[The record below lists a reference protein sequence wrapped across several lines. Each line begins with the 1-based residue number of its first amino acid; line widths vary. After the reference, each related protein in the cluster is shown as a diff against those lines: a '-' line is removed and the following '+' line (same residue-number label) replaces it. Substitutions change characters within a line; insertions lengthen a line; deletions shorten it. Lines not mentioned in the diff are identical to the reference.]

1 MPSKENH
8 LIHQSFRKI
17 QKIKKLTPSY
27 YKHEPIETQTISR
40 YVKLILKTAGINT
53 KIFTAHSARH
63 ASATGK
69 FMKGLSL
76 NEIVK
81 KGGWGSSSSF
91 RQLYNLPVI
100 NNT

>member
-1 MPSKENH
+1 MNTSK
-8 LIHQSFRKI
+8 L
-17 QKIKKLTPSY
+17 QKNSKNLLLSY

-53 KIFTAHSARH
+53 KIFTAHSTRH

-81 KGGWGSSSSF
+81 KGRWGSSSSF